1 MQKELRKRLLSFIEL
16 EGVTQKF
23 IAEKTSVNTSILSR
37 FKNGQIDLDRV
48 DVDLLNDYLHSKG
61 Y

>member
-1 MQKELRKRLLSFIEL
+1 MQKELRSRLRKFIKL

-23 IAEKTSVNTSILSR
+23 IAEKISVNTSILSR
-37 FKNGQIDLDRV
+37 FKNGQIDLDNP
-48 DVDLLNDYLHSKG
+48 DIGLLNDYLKSKG